1 MAKVPQSVDI
11 ITYQVGFGD
20 CFLLRFNYA
29 RGRPHTALV
38 DFGSTHKSEYGYSLN
53 DVARELRED
62 SGGKLDVVVATHRH
76 KDHVQGFNLTKKGGG
91 TGKLIRSLDPGV
103 VIQPWTEDPAVHP
116 DATGPRASKGR
127 KKAAAAVGRLEDMQ
141 RLAGAAANYSKRLN
155 FANEKGVKKS
165 LRVLGDNNLGN
176 ARAMKNLRE
185 MGRRH
190 YYASHGRKLG
200 LARELPG
207 VKVHVLGPPTL
218 DQSKSISK
226 QRSRDPN
233 EFWHLRG
240 GEDAFWQL
248 RARTAAAAHPQARGD
263 LGDSGDLVDFPDHE
277 MKMRDPLWG
286 RWLRRR
292 LRTAYAD
299 ELKGIVRSLDKQIN
313 NTSLILLFEVGDK
326 RLLFPGD
333 AQYENWMYALDQPW
347 VRKLLR
353 GVDVYKVGHHGS
365 LNATPKSMLD
375 LFDKTTSKGHD
386 GAPMHS
392 LLSSKRDVHGSTER
406 RTEVPRTSLEKALGR
421 ETQLHSTINMDAIK
435 EVVTLEV

>member
-1 MAKVPQSVDI
+1 MPKNPKVPKSIDI

-29 RGRPHTALV
+29 SGRPHTVLV
-38 DFGSTHKSEYGYSLN
+38 DFGSTHKSDAGYSLA
-53 DVARELRED
+53 DVAREIRED

-76 KDHVQGFNLTKKGGG
+76 KDHVHGFNLTKTGRG
-91 TGKLIRSLDPGV
+91 TGKLIRSLEPRV
-103 VIQPWTEDPAVHP
+103 VIQPWTEDPAAHP
-116 DATGPRASKGR
+116 DATRPGASKKR
-127 KKAAAAVGRLEDMQ
+127 KLAAAAVGRLEDMQ
-141 RLAGAAANYSKRLN
+141 HLAGAAANYSKRLN
-155 FANEKGVKKS
+155 FANEAAVKKS
-165 LRVLGDNNLGN
+165 LRVLGENNLGN

-190 YYASHGRKLG
+190 YYAFHGRRLG

-218 DQSKSISK
+218 DQSQSIEK
-226 QRSRDPN
+226 QRSRDPD
-233 EFWHLRG
+233 EFWHLRAD
-240 GEDAFWQL
+240 EDSFWRL
-248 RARTAAAAHPQARGD
+248 RARTAGAAHPTLND
-263 LGDSGDLVDFPDHE
+263 DFVEFPGYE
-277 MKMRDPLWG
+277 MKRRDPLWG

-292 LRTAYAD
+292 LRTAYAE

-365 LNATPKSMLD
+365 LNATPKTMLE
-375 LFDKTTSKGHD
+375 LFEKTASKLEG

-392 LLSSKRDVHGSTER
+392 LLSSMRGVHGSTER
-406 RTEVPRTSLEKALGR
+406 KTEVPRTSLENALAR
-421 ETQLHSTINMDAIK
+421 ETQLHSTVEMASIK
-435 EVVTLEV
+435 ERVTLQV